1 MHAVPEHALA
11 VIGSHAI
18 PQPPQLSKLPSE
30 RPSTPEAT
38 MRFRQLVP
46 QQRCVEGHEG
56 MHADGGPRSSPGTEP
71 SAPGTHALARQS
83 MPETQRLP
91 QPPQLFGSVVTGTQL
106 LVPSPFGHERSK
118 VDMHT
123 DIGTRSS
130 PQPVTS
136 RAKIE
141 PTARAKPC
149 TR

>member
-1 MHAVPEHALA
+1 
-11 VIGSHAI
+11 
-18 PQPPQLSKLPSE
+18 
-30 RPSTPEAT
+30 
-38 MRFRQLVP
+38 MRLTQLVP

-83 MPETQRLP
+83 MPEAQRLP

-118 VDMHT
+118 VDMQT
-123 DIGTRSS
+123 DMGTRSS
-130 PQPVTS
+130 PQPLRS
-136 RAKIE
+136 RASVE
-141 PTARAKPC
+141 VRARAKLV